1 MKSTPSFFCKVLLVA
16 IYHKNYCLNLYNLC
30 ILVQFQPNKLH
41 GEDDMISNY
50 FDDSNDF
57 FNIDDAEVNNHFCVF
72 LGIPPLV

>member
-1 MKSTPSFFCKVLLVA
+1 M
-16 IYHKNYCLNLYNLC
+16 H
-30 ILVQFQPNKLH
+30 LVQFQPDKLH